1 MQLSLPASM
10 CLLVPCQPPA
20 GAAPCC
26 THSRV
31 KGAAWW
37 LVRIL
42 ACVHNVTSARSSQR
56 SQSWAVQQ
64 KRVRAG
70 RCSTKLHSW
79 QCTAVHIASSSSLY
93 GGFEPRRQPPPHRTL
108 VHFSPGG
115 AVLLQHWR
123 CACTNSLSVVCVC
136 VCALRFFVSH
146 ACVFDACDRFMAWL
160 CAVSLRRCCK
170 PACCMGELN

>member
-115 AVLLQHWR
+115 AVLLQHCVR
-123 CACTNSLSVVCVC
+123 ARIPCQSFVCVC
-136 VCALRFFVSH
+136 VRCVFLSVMHAFLTPVTASWHGCAL
-146 ACVFDACDRFMAWL
+146 
-160 CAVSLRRCCK
+160 
-170 PACCMGELN
+170 